1 MFKMIKFKSDKK
13 ILSVPTLAA
22 FLIAVVL
29 TIAPI
34 LAPSEAATSAGLEIN
49 YPVAAFTAPA
59 TLNIA
64 AEATAEGLPWELKAT
79 TPVYEYS
86 FSTTGLYDPI
96 WPLEIKI
103 HYSENNNKFKQI
115 YIYDELSDIWRPV
128 ATRDWPRE
136 QYVSAETK
144 SLSGRLVV
152 LSNPEIMTVG
162 TASWYKYKNGLFA
175 ASPDL
180 AKGSVVRVYNL
191 DNGKFVDVTI
201 NDWGPE
207 RNKHPDRVI
216 DLDYVAFSKIAS
228 PGAGLVP
235 VRIEPLKIVIP
246 EAKKAVP
253 QTTADLNITA
263 ASAVILAEKDGS
275 VLWGK
280 NEATVTPLAS
290 LTKLVAAKVFLETK
304 PDLKKVVAYKYQDEK
319 YNYEYCKPWESSR
332 LRVSEGETMTVE
344 DLLYSTLVGSANN
357 AIETL
362 VRVSGLS
369 RAQFVSKMNETVKS
383 WGALNTKFVEPSGL
397 SPNNVSSPFD
407 YAIITKEVFSNP
419 LMEKISTTA
428 RYTFK
433 TINTQKSHTLTNTN
447 QLLRSNKYPIV
458 GSKTGYLDEAGYCLM
473 TRTKTSTGN
482 IVSINL
488 NSQSKDANFLD
499 NENLIRY
506 GLRLMQ
512 NK

>member
-1 MFKMIKFKSDKK
+1 MMLKLNKFFYS
-13 ILSVPTLAA
+13 ILFLLFLFPSGLRAA
-22 FLIAVVL
+22 ENLSIDFH
-29 TIAPI
+29 PY
-34 LAPSEAATSAGLEIN
+34 S
-49 YPVAAFTAPA
+49 FTAPA
-59 TLNIA
+59 ELIISTLPDA
-64 AEATAEGLPWELKAT
+64 VGLPWEWQPLSSA
-79 TPVYEYS
+79 YEYS
-86 FSTTGLYDPI
+86 FRTKGFYDPSR
-96 WPLEIKI
+96 PLELKI
-103 HYSENNNKFKQI
+103 SYNEDNNYLKQI
-115 YIYDELSDIWRPV
+115 FSYDSMAKIWRPLLTHDFP
-128 ATRDWPRE
+128 AE
-136 QYVSAETK
+136 KYVTAQTK
-144 SLSGRLVV
+144 STSGRVIV
-152 LSNPEIMTVG
+152 LYSKDVLTVG
-162 TASWYKYKNGLFA
+162 TASWYKFKNGLFA
-175 ASPDL
+175 ASPDFL
-180 AKGSVVRVYNL
+180 KGTVVRVHNL

-207 RNKHPDRVI
+207 RDKHPDRVI
-216 DLDYVAFSKIAS
+216 DLDYVAFGKIAS
-228 PGAGLVP
+228 PSAGLIP
-235 VRIEPLKIVIP
+235 VKVEALKTVIP
-246 EAKKAVP
+246 ALKKETP
-253 QTTADLNITA
+253 QLADSPNLT
-263 ASAVILAEKDGS
+263 ASAAIIISEKDGR

-280 NEATVTPLAS
+280 NESSVLPIAS
-290 LTKLVAAKVFLETK
+290 LTKMVATRVFLDTK
-304 PDLKKVVAYKYQDEK
+304 PDLNKVVAYKYQDEK

-482 IVSINL
+482 IISINL